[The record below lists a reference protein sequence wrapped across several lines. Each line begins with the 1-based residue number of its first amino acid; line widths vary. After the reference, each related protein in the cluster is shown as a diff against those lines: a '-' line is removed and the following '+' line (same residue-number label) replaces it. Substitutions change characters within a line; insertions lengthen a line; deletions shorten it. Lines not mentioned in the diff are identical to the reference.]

1 MEANRLH
8 YDFENRE
15 QNLTEKTSDAEARS
29 SGVARENTPQ
39 RQSLSLFDMPSSSNG
54 CARTL
59 GMKYWHKF
67 IYVIHLC
74 AVSW

>member
-39 RQSLSLFDMPSSSNG
+39 RQSLPPLRH
-54 CARTL
+54 AL
-59 GMKYWHKF
+59 
-67 IYVIHLC
+67 LL
-74 AVSW
+74 